1 MDRAT
6 LSYRDEP
13 DIEVERDGGAED
25 EATCFHARDLRDS
38 ARSERRGKR
47 VDGPGEKPPSVKS
60 PRMSVWPS
68 IHRNRSTNICA
79 KSTACP
85 FSRAHGRLGE
95 RRLARFAVS
104 VRLEG

>member
-38 ARSERRGKR
+38 PCSERRGKR
-47 VDGPGEKPPSVKS
+47 VGGPDEKRPIREEPEDVRMAVDPPEPLNEHLREV
-60 PRMSVWPS
+60 
-68 IHRNRSTNICA
+68 HRVPI
-79 KSTACP
+79 
-85 FSRAHGRLGE
+85 
-95 RRLARFAVS
+95 LARIWSGPAF
-104 VRLEG
+104 RNEP